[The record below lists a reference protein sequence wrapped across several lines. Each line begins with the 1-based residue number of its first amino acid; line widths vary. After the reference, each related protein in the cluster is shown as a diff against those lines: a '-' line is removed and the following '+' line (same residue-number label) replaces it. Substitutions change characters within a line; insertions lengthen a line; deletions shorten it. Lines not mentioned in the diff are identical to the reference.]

1 MLKIKKIKP
10 MFTSMVVTGDKYTE
24 DMYDNHGL
32 IENKKGDLK
41 TYQTVL
47 EVGSS
52 VRDIKVGDQVMINVM
67 HFAVMQ
73 YDPNSVKN
81 DMGMN
86 KIKEFRFNWVTIE
99 NEEGKPQECLFIDQQ
114 DVLFAF
120 EGEEVQGVKNPII
133 VPNEKKIIIGS

>member
-10 MFTSMVVTGDKYTE
+10 MFTSMVVTGEKYAE

-32 IENKKGDLK
+32 IENNKGDLK
-41 TYQTVL
+41 TYQKVL

-52 VRDIKVGDQVMINVM
+52 VRDIKVGDTVMINVM

-73 YDPNSVKN
+73 YDANSVKN

-86 KIKEFRFNWVTIE
+86 KVKEFRFNWVTVDDE
-99 NEEGKPQECLFIDQQ
+99 NGNPQDCLFIDQH

-133 VPNEKKIIIGS
+133 VPKDKKLIIES

>member
-24 DMYDNHGL
+24 DMYDDHGL

>member
-1 MLKIKKIKP
+1 MLKIKKFKP
-10 MFTSMVVTGDKYTE
+10 MFTSILVTGNKYTE
-24 DMYDNHGL
+24 DMYDDHGL
-32 IENKKGDLK
+32 IENKMGDLK

-67 HFAVMQ
+67 HYVVMQ

-133 VPNEKKIIIGS
+133 VPKEKKIILGS

>member
-24 DMYDNHGL
+24 DMYDDHGL

-99 NEEGKPQECLFIDQQ
+99 NEEGKPQDCLFIDQQ

>member
-10 MFTSMVVTGDKYTE
+10 MFTAMVVTGDKYTE
-24 DMYDNHGL
+24 DMYDDHGL

-99 NEEGKPQECLFIDQQ
+99 NEEGKPQDCLFIDQQ

-133 VPNEKKIIIGS
+133 VPKEKKIILGS

>member
-10 MFTSMVVTGDKYTE
+10 MFTAMVVTGDKYTE
-24 DMYDNHGL
+24 DMYDDHGL

>member
-1 MLKIKKIKP
+1 MLKIKKFKP
-10 MFTSMVVTGDKYTE
+10 MFTSILVTGNKYTE
-24 DMYDNHGL
+24 DMYDDHGL
-32 IENKKGDLK
+32 IENKMGDLK

-47 EVGSS
+47 EVGPS

-67 HFAVMQ
+67 HYAVMQ

>member
-1 MLKIKKIKP
+1 MLKIEKFKP
-10 MFTSMVVTGDKYTE
+10 MFTSILVTGEKYSE
-24 DMYDNHGL
+24 DMYDDHGL
-32 IENKKGDLK
+32 IECKKGDLK

-47 EVGSS
+47 EVGPS
-52 VRDIKVGDQVMINVM
+52 VRDIHVGDKVMINIM

-86 KIKEFRFNWVTIE
+86 KIKEFRFNWVTVK
-99 NEEGKPQECLFIDQQ
+99 GQECLHIDQQ

-133 VPNEKKIIIGS
+133 VPKDKKLIIGS

>member
-1 MLKIKKIKP
+1 MLKISKFKP
-10 MFTSMVVTGDKYTE
+10 MFTSILVTGEKYEE

-32 IENKKGDLK
+32 IECKKGDLK

-47 EVGSS
+47 EVGPS
-52 VRDIKVGDQVMINVM
+52 VRDLKVGDKVMINIM

-86 KIKEFRFNWVTIE
+86 KIKEWRFNWV
-99 NEEGKPQECLFIDQQ
+99 NVNDQDCLLIDQQ
-114 DVLFAF
+114 DVMFAF
-120 EGEEVQGVKNPII
+120 EGEEVQGVKNPIL
-133 VPNEKKIIIGS
+133 VPDKSLVTS